1 MTRRAYVRDPHCC
14 EPYHP
19 NGPRKSVAQSRRRK
33 TNTMIME
40 RGARP
45 DALPKP
51 KRRRTVLVGVVG
63 VGVGLALALDLGV
76 GLGPG
81 IKRYL
86 STPTPHPSLCCTGNM
101 LARATPRPSHAEFG

>member
-1 MTRRAYVRDPHCC
+1 
-14 EPYHP
+14 
-19 NGPRKSVAQSRRRK
+19 
-33 TNTMIME
+33 MIME

-63 VGVGLALALDLGV
+63 VGVGLALALGLGV

-86 STPTPHPSLCCTGNM
+86 STLTPHPPCAVLGNM
-101 LARATPRPSHAEFG
+101 FGQSNAQAQPR

>member
-1 MTRRAYVRDPHCC
+1 MPTLSPRCALRLPPLLPQRWLWRQRATK
-14 EPYHP
+14 
-19 NGPRKSVAQSRRRK
+19 GQS
-33 TNTMIME
+33 TMIME

-51 KRRRTVLVGVVG
+51 KRRRTVGVVG
-63 VGVGLALALDLGV
+63 VGVGLALALGLGV

-86 STPTPHPSLCCTGNM
+86 STLTPHPSLCCTGQHVGQSN
-101 LARATPRPSHAEFG
+101 AQAQPR

>member
-1 MTRRAYVRDPHCC
+1 
-14 EPYHP
+14 
-19 NGPRKSVAQSRRRK
+19 
-33 TNTMIME
+33 MIME

-51 KRRRTVLVGVVG
+51 KRRRTVGVVG
-63 VGVGLALALDLGV
+63 VGVGLALAVGFCV

-86 STPTPHPSLCCTGNM
+86 STLTPHPSLCCTGQHVGQSN
-101 LARATPRPSHAEFG
+101 AQAQPR

>member
-1 MTRRAYVRDPHCC
+1 MRGLEGAKQNELPTQRRDYALRSPSLLPQRWLSN
-14 EPYHP
+14 E
-19 NGPRKSVAQSRRRK
+19 GA
-33 TNTMIME
+33 NTMIME

-51 KRRRTVLVGVVG
+51 KRRRTALAGVVG
-63 VGVGLALALDLGV
+63 VGVSLALALGLGV

-86 STPTPHPSLCCTGNM
+86 STLTPHPSLCCTGQHVGQRN
-101 LARATPRPSHAEFG
+101 